1 MATDLEQEKPDDPPL
16 PRHDQRWR
24 DRRRAPARFARPD
37 ALSDRELR
45 DIGLLRT
52 HRPEGRIVRAP

>member
-1 MATDLEQEKPDDPPL
+1 MIPL
-16 PRHDQRWR
+16 FHGTLHAWR
-24 DRRRAPARFARPD
+24 DRRRARPRLARPD